1 MTLCFSFA
9 ISIVV
14 YAARDEIFGENKIG
28 NLLKLEYLSE
38 ANCIS
43 LFLHWA

>member
-1 MTLCFSFA
+1 MTLCFYFVT
-9 ISIVV
+9 SIVV
-14 YAARDEIFGENKIG
+14 YAHRDEIFGENKIG